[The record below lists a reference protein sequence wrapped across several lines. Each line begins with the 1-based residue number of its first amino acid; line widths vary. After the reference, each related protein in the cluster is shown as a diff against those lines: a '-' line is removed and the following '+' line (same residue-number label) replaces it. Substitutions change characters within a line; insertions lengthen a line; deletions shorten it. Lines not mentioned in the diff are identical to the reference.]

1 MPYMQ
6 QQNGKKKVPYNFG
19 SISLGS
25 FDADVCTKCG
35 EVFFTEEASDA
46 IDAKAKSLT
55 DSKKHR
61 RFHEA
66 EKRRGNSNKT

>member
-1 MPYMQ
+1 MER
-6 QQNGKKKVPYNFG
+6 KKVPYNFG